1 MRLAAAATI
10 VALLAAA
17 SPTSPRSGTNDTVDT
32 KTLDLSFGVYQ
43 SDKATVMYRSFS
55 PVLEAIQGDMKAR
68 LGREVDIQLRIYKT
82 YDEAIAA
89 IARGDVDFVRFG
101 PAPYI
106 TAKEMEPGLRLIAIE
121 TEGGKRRFRG
131 VIVAGEK
138 SPVRTVADLKG
149 RKFAFGDKNSTIGR
163 YLSQAELVRAG
174 IRAKDLASFEY
185 LERHDRVAK
194 AVAIGDFDAGA
205 VKIETFE
212 KEKANGAL
220 RVIATFDNVTKP
232 WIARAGLPDDVVK
245 AIGET
250 LCALKDPAVLKE
262 LGVSGFE
269 PVDDAEY
276 EFVRQGMV
284 LARQFEE

>member
-1 MRLAAAATI
+1 MRLAAVATV
-10 VALLAAA
+10 VALLVAAPA
-17 SPTSPRSGTNDTVDT
+17 DPHAGNNDTISTATV
-32 KTLDLSFGVYQ
+32 DLSFGVYQ

-55 PVLEAIQGDMKAR
+55 PVLEAIQGDMQKR
-68 LGREVDIQLRIYKT
+68 LGRDVDIQLRIYKT
-82 YDEAIAA
+82 YDEAIDA
-89 IARGDVDFVRFG
+89 IAKGEVDFVRFG

-106 TAKEMEPGLRLIAIE
+106 TAKEREPGIRLLAIE
-121 TEGGKRRFRG
+121 TEGGKKRFRG

-138 SPVRTVADLKG
+138 SPVRALADLKG
-149 RKFAFGDKNSTIGR
+149 KKFAFGDKNSTIGR

-194 AVAIGDFDAGA
+194 AVAVGDFDAGA

-232 WIARAGLPDDVVK
+232 WIGRAGLPDDVAK
-245 AIGET
+245 AIQET
-250 LCALKDPAVLKE
+250 LCGLTDAAVLKE

-284 LARQFEE
+284 LSRQFEE